1 MSEQNKN
8 VEKEAYE
15 AATKTNKGNAKSLKL
30 EVAGI
35 FVNTLSIAVCSLALG
50 AAMTFKVPPEIIA
63 VSDNGSYFEKTP
75 LDLPNKTDE
84 EMKQWVTDRIVEAFN
99 YNFTN
104 QAEHAVSIA
113 HHYTPE
119 ALASLDGFINGKPQN
134 GKFVESML
142 KRRVVKD
149 AGVIKMLLADGITLS
164 SGKVRNTA
172 GWQAATKGALVMY
185 TKGGTIRLG
194 RYAITMV
201 VIRADENENQDGIK
215 IQSIQ
220 MEKLS

>member
-8 VEKEAYE
+8 SEQAAYE
-15 AATKTNKGNAKSLKL
+15 SAKMKNQGKSKALKL
-30 EVAGI
+30 EVAGVFI
-35 FVNTLSIAVCSLALG
+35 NTIAIAVCSLTLG
-50 AAMTFKVPPEIIA
+50 AAMTFKVPPEILA

-75 LDLPNKTDE
+75 LDVSNKTDE
-84 EMKQWVTDRIVEAFN
+84 EMKQWVTDRIVEAFS

-104 QAEHAVSIA
+104 QAEHAVSVA

-119 ALASLDGFINGKPQN
+119 ALASLDGFINGSSQS

-149 AGVIKMLLADGITLS
+149 AGVVKMLLADGITLS

-172 GWQAATKGALVMY
+172 GWQASTKGALVMH
-185 TKGGTIRLG
+185 TKGGIIRLG
-194 RYAITMV
+194 RYTITMV